1 MNQGMQ
7 EGGAG
12 LATTE
17 DPYNAS
23 VSIEVADYSNDLPV
37 IDPPIPIPASQRVDF
52 ILEQENSDA
61 RLHNPGGEVNQSEGG
76 VDYVLEIPVLAN
88 DVIRAG
94 GLGPMDELGSVLVPF
109 LGPRINKSPSFNDL
123 AGLSVDPRHITLYFV
138 GVGLIFG
145 LESRLKRP
153 LGLQSFMSFI
163 HSMLNRISCGDNFFF
178 SSDEIVLPPLVS

>member
-61 RLHNPGGEVNQSEGG
+61 RLHNPGGEVNQSGGG
-76 VDYVLEIPVLAN
+76 VDYVLEVPILAN

-94 GLGPMDELGSVLVPF
+94 GLGPMDEL
-109 LGPRINKSPSFNDL
+109 
-123 AGLSVDPRHITLYFV
+123 
-138 GVGLIFG
+138 
-145 LESRLKRP
+145 ESRLKRP
-153 LGLQSFMSFI
+153 LGLQSFMSII